1 MKLKKSVM
9 GTMVL
14 SVVFATGCASVAS
27 PVGNGFIFT
36 AVDGPVTLTENV
48 GSRKTGEACAS
59 NVLGLFAT
67 GDASIDAARRN
78 GAIAKVSTVDHTSF
92 SLLFLYSRFCTV
104 VKGE

>member
-1 MKLKKSVM
+1 MKLKSLAL
-9 GTMVL
+9 GTVAL
-14 SVVFATGCASVAS
+14 SIIFTTGCATVAS

-36 AVDGPVTLTENV
+36 AVDGPVSLTENV

-67 GDASIDAARRN
+67 GDASTESARRN
-78 GAIAKVSTVDHTSF
+78 GGIAKVSTVDHSSF

-104 VKGE
+104 VHGE